1 MGVDKVVL
9 ENQIR
14 KMLYNHIVEY
24 PGVTFTTLEKV
35 YDLNHST
42 LRYHLKYL
50 EQAERITSKL
60 ESGKLHYYVYNRN
73 EFISKPINNNLQ
85 SQKLTPHQERILN
98 AIKQYPGINQTELIA
113 KTSLKR
119 HILTYNISK
128 LTELGLVRKN
138 NHDKNVC
145 YEYIPKELLH
155 HELLKVLA
163 VRLLNKEIDEQTYLK
178 LREKLKKDECF
189 D

>member
-1 MGVDKVVL
+1 MSLDEVAL

-14 KMLYNHIVEY
+14 KTLYNHIVEY
-24 PGVTFTTLEKV
+24 PGVSFSTLEKV

-50 EQAERITSKL
+50 EHAERITSKL
-60 ESGKLHYYVYNRN
+60 ESGKLHYYEYNSK
-73 EFISKPINNNLQ
+73 EFISNPLNNNLKTQ
-85 SQKLTPHQERILN
+85 RLTPHQEHILH
-98 AIKQYPGINQTELIA
+98 AIKQNPGINQTELIA

-128 LTELGLVRKN
+128 LIERGIVRKI

-145 YEYIPKELLH
+145 YEYISKELLNYD
-155 HELLKVLA
+155 LLKVRAIKLM
-163 VRLLNKEIDEQTYLK
+163 NKEIDEQTYLK
-178 LREKLKKDECF
+178 LRSRLKSE
-189 D
+189 

>member
-1 MGVDKVVL
+1 MGVDEAVP
-9 ENQIR
+9 ENQLR

-24 PGVTFTTLEKV
+24 PGVTFTTLEKL

-50 EQAERITSKL
+50 EQAERITSRL
-60 ESGKLHYYVYNRN
+60 ESGKLHYYVCNRE
-73 EFISKPINNNLQ
+73 EFISNPVNNNLI
-85 SQKLTPHQERILN
+85 SQRLTSHQEHILN

-119 HILTYNISK
+119 HIITYNISR

-145 YEYIPKELLH
+145 YEYIPKELLY

-163 VRLLNKEIDEQTYLK
+163 IRLLNNEIDEQTYLK
-178 LREKLKKDECF
+178 LREKLKKD
-189 D
+189 